1 MHLEKQRTALGERDV
16 VALLFVR
23 GACLSHLSLGVTN
36 RTHTHTPTRA
46 RNPRVR
52 MSTARPLSYNAN
64 VRMQRQ
70 LDANAPSPLLFSL
83 SPPSLS
89 IQLSVS
95 TLSATRWS
103 GSRAEIDTNTA
114 SLLSLLAHTF
124 FNRTHARAQAGTAS
138 AGKAD
143 LVPCAE
149 EARAGKRPRNLPLQC
164 IRIKSEGC
172 QQVCPRMA

>member
-1 MHLEKQRTALGERDV
+1 MTYPSITCDISEYNVWHIMHLEKQRTALGERDV

-83 SPPSLS
+83 SLPPFPSSCLCPHFP
-89 IQLSVS
+89 LPDGV
-95 TLSATRWS
+95 
-103 GSRAEIDTNTA
+103 D
-114 SLLSLLAHTF
+114 
-124 FNRTHARAQAGTAS
+124 RAQ
-138 AGKAD
+138 K
-143 LVPCAE
+143 
-149 EARAGKRPRNLPLQC
+149 
-164 IRIKSEGC
+164 
-172 QQVCPRMA
+172 